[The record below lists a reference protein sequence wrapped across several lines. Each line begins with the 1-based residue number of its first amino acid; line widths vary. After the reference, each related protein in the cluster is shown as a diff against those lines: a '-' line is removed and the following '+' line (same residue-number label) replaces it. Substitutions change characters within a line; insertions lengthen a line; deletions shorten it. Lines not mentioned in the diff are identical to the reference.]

1 LVYTSPMRR
10 WTALIL
16 AAATIGCSDVKTA
29 ISANGM
35 RGFSPVEACA
45 IVQAESLDAC
55 SVRTGELV
63 VEVVDAIVRE
73 WPVEPGGSL
82 EKKKQPLLL
91 TELDGPGQGTGTKEL
106 IPLVAPEGYAQGERL
121 RFFAGRRLLQRPLR
135 HLAGRTLTIRLAKN
149 NRTAEPIWEAYA
161 QKASRYTLG
170 AVSAVGLPSVPPEAM
185 DVGFEIVRR
194 LTPDDRILEWTT
206 PIDTLIGELGQREQ
220 KRAVR
225 VRLST
230 TRRFGGEASADLFL
244 VVYVEPEVDCH

>member
-1 LVYTSPMRR
+1 MRR
-10 WTALIL
+10 WGALLL
-16 AAATIGCSDVKTA
+16 AAATMACSDVKTA
-29 ISANGM
+29 VSADAM
-35 RGFSPVEACA
+35 RGFSPVEASA
-45 IVQAESLDAC
+45 IVDAETLDAC

-63 VEVVDAIVRE
+63 IEVVDALVRE
-73 WPVEPGGSL
+73 WPEEPGGSL

-91 TELDGPGQGTGTKEL
+91 TELDGPGQGTGTKEV
-106 IPLVAPEGYAQGERL
+106 IPLVAPEGYAPGERL

-135 HLAGRTLTIRLAKN
+135 LLAGRTLTVRLAKN
-149 NRTAEPIWEAYA
+149 NRTGVPIWEGYA

-206 PIDTLIGELGQREQ
+206 PVDTLIRELGQRDQ

-225 VRLST
+225 VRLAT
-230 TRRFGGEASADLFL
+230 TRRFGEEASAELYL
-244 VVYVEPEVDCH
+244 VVYVEPESDCH